1 MSKTVWSRII
11 KNLLSRRNYRLSGK
25 HVVISFWAAGAVGVP
40 SLTDNASFMERQI
53 VIALSCIF
61 LTLPFST
68 FTTAHAQLTKI
79 NVASS
84 GISPTQL
91 PPYMAQ
97 DAGTYSKNG
106 LDVSIIRT
114 RPEIAVMSLLGAEAS
129 FVHIG
134 GAITIRSNL
143 RGADLAFIAA
153 GAVATDYWFM
163 ASKEIKTPQ
172 ELKGKLVGV
181 ASLRGST
188 IVASKYA
195 LEKIG
200 LNSDK
205 DIKFIQIG
213 GTPERLTALRSGRI
227 QATLL
232 SPPASLIAQKEGL
245 NLLVD
250 VTGLPFQNNGLVTTR
265 KFIREHNDIVRRYVK
280 AHVEAV
286 HLMKTNRDMWIK
298 VLGKYVK
305 VDRDVLE
312 KSYEIEVT
320 EELFPRKQYPS
331 LAAIKASMEEIADD
345 EPKIRTL
352 KPENF
357 ADMTFISELDKS
369 GYIDNLY
376 KGKRN

>member
-1 MSKTVWSRII
+1 MRDRNKSTGTGDSIEGRAGLVLGLSF
-11 KNLLSRRNYRLSGK
+11 LLLLES
-25 HVVISFWAAGAVGVP
+25 I
-40 SLTDNASFMERQI
+40 
-53 VIALSCIF
+53 
-61 LTLPFST
+61 FST
-68 FTTAHAQLTKI
+68 AYSQPTKV

-97 DAGTYSKNG
+97 DAGTFAKNR
-106 LDVSIIRT
+106 LEVSIVRT
-114 RPEIAVMSLLGAEAS
+114 RPEIAVMSLLGGEAS
-129 FVHIG
+129 IIHIG
-134 GAITIRSNL
+134 GAVAIRSNL

-163 ASKEIKTPQ
+163 GAKEVKTPQ
-172 ELKGKLVGV
+172 DLKGKLVGV

-188 IVASKYA
+188 IVASRSA
-195 LEKIG
+195 LQKMG
-200 LNSDK
+200 LDAAK
-205 DIKFIQIG
+205 DINFIQIG
-213 GTPERLTALRSGRI
+213 GTPERLTALRTGGI

-232 SPPASLIAQKEGL
+232 SPPASLIAQREGL
-245 NLLVD
+245 NVLAD
-250 VTGLPFQNNGLVTTR
+250 VTGLPFQNNGVVTTR
-265 KFIREHNDIVRRYVK
+265 KFIREQNNIVRHYVK

-286 HLMKTNRDMWIK
+286 YLMKTNREMWMK

-305 VDRDVLE
+305 VDRDILE

-331 LAAIKASMEEIADD
+331 LAAIRASLDEIADD
-345 EPKIRTL
+345 EPKVKTL

-357 ADMTFISELDKS
+357 AEMTFIAELDKS
-369 GYIDNLY
+369 GYIDSLY

>member
-1 MSKTVWSRII
+1 MD
-11 KNLLSRRNYRLSGK
+11 RR
-25 HVVISFWAAGAVGVP
+25 
-40 SLTDNASFMERQI
+40 I
-53 VIALSCIF
+53 VIAFSILFI
-61 LTLPFST
+61 TLAIGIST
-68 FTTAHAQLTKI
+68 SVRAQVAKL

-97 DAGTYSKNG
+97 DAGTFSKNG
-106 LDVSIIRT
+106 LEVSIIRT
-114 RPEIAVMSLLGAEAS
+114 RPEIAVMSLLGGEAS
-129 FVHIG
+129 IIHIG

-143 RGADLAFIAA
+143 RGADLAYVAA

-163 ASKEIKTPQ
+163 ASKEIKTAQ
-172 ELKGKLVGV
+172 DLKGKLVGV

-195 LEKIG
+195 LEKMG
-200 LNSDK
+200 LNADK

-213 GTPERLTALRSGRI
+213 GTMERLTALRTGSI
-227 QATLL
+227 KATLL

-245 NLLVD
+245 NVLVD
-250 VTGLPFQNNGLVTTR
+250 VTGLPFQNNGVVTTR
-265 KFIREHNDIVRRYVK
+265 KFIREHTDIVRRYVK

-286 HLMKTNRDMWIK
+286 CLMKTDREMWMM

-305 VDRDVLE
+305 VNRDILE

-331 LAAIKASMEEIADD
+331 LAAIRASMDEIADD
-345 EPKIRTL
+345 EPKVKTL
-352 KPENF
+352 KPESF
-357 ADMTFISELDKS
+357 TDMTFVAELDKS

>member
-1 MSKTVWSRII
+1 LSKVSAASVEQDFGDITGMRAVLIYGLSF
-11 KNLLSRRNYRLSGK
+11 LLLLES
-25 HVVISFWAAGAVGVP
+25 ISTSAY
-40 SLTDNASFMERQI
+40 
-53 VIALSCIF
+53 
-61 LTLPFST
+61 
-68 FTTAHAQLTKI
+68 AQLTKV

-97 DAGTYSKNG
+97 DTGIYSKNG
-106 LDVSIIRT
+106 LDVTIVRT

-129 FVHIG
+129 IIHIG
-134 GAITIRSNL
+134 GAVVIRSNL

-163 ASKEIKTPQ
+163 TSREIKTAQ

-200 LNSDK
+200 LNADK

-213 GTPERLTALRSGRI
+213 GTPERLTALRTGRI

-232 SPPASLIAQKEGL
+232 SPPQSLLAQREGL
-245 NLLVD
+245 NILVD
-250 VTGLPFQNNGLVTTR
+250 VTGLPFQNNGVVTTR
-265 KFIREHNDIVRRYVK
+265 KFIREHTDIVKRYVK
-280 AHVEAV
+280 AHIEAV
-286 HLMKTNRDMWIK
+286 YLMKTNRGMWMK

-305 VDRDVLE
+305 VDRDILE
-312 KSYEIEVT
+312 KSYELEVT

-331 LAAIKASMEEIADD
+331 LAAIRASLEEIADD
-345 EPKIRTL
+345 EPKVKTL
-352 KPENF
+352 KPESF
-357 ADMTFISELDKS
+357 ADMTFIAELDKS
-369 GYIDNLY
+369 GYIDSLY